1 MEDQAAAQIDVTRA
15 RDPSSM
21 MPISGVKVDP
31 HRNVRARDVFD
42 MHLIHTSGQEVCS
55 RVELLIRDDPPSRGR
70 DGDILICQKDDYGRW
85 LFLPPILLRHVSCRV
100 GESAKELVVMIRGYR
115 SNGEPWNELFTLT
128 TKDQDIAVEW
138 AEMLGTTPVPP
149 AFSKEAIVKKP
160 SPRRPP
166 SSQGSSH
173 ISGSEITQSTGPLTS
188 APSTVNDVPIGVKAG
203 PEARRWDSGTHRHS
217 RSGTA
222 TPITASS
229 LSDHPS
235 LDDGSCLSE
244 RPKAQVRSAEAAP
257 KQERDQEAGQGSPLK
272 RARATRRRW
281 SQTPEPTDND
291 DARIDALKS
300 RIEND
305 SHHRYGDHRDSPK
318 RHSSGYDIRKEG
330 DENEPQS
337 PLRIRSQHKRAAS
350 TPVNQLPKG
359 DPQDIFDDGQD
370 EPPPPP
376 PHRTPV
382 GLSPSGILSAPS
394 LSPSTVSIKRRSSS
408 PLKHE
413 YRPSSESEGSYSSES
428 ETIDESDGVLES
440 SASEA
445 EDDDDDRPPAPP
457 VHARQPAVQKAEAT
471 PQPAAE
477 ADTITP
483 SQSASQGPFRD
494 VPESGAER
502 CYTFVAKVSRWGAGE
517 YVDLHPHECIVEVQP
532 GKISAYE
539 MSTAAPDAPRLQRK
553 KPDADPVVSLQL
565 TPAVVVQ
572 STNAW
577 DVGVRSRPCAD
588 SRFRAPA
595 APSRAR
601 GKRAAA
607 APEPCVYVRF
617 HSAHPTAR
625 EALQARV
632 CWAMAN
638 NPTYLALER
647 ARPRVTEAERFD
659 AQNPGAAARDG
670 GGVRSWWSGSR
681 RASSFRNTRHTRSG
695 STVGNTE
702 ATYRSSGASSLRRGV
717 RGLLARAGRFDI
729 EKSAIFSKHGR
740 GTWSSGQRTR
750 SLDGEGEDDGHR
762 AGGGDEDA
770 FARRN
775 PAALQHTVRSARC
788 RLLAVEDT
796 ARRGRVPRDAG
807 RVTLHILHTAPSA
820 PAPPPSPGAAAG
832 PGAAGASAATTAL
845 SGSSGGTRGP
855 DPAAAVTGPRGIH
868 SGRGLRVVL
877 ANRAEVLLDTVLP
890 PSSFARSA
898 RGIAVHVFAEKA
910 GDGGGVVA
918 ARGGV
923 GTIRREVLFLSD
935 VSFFP
940 SDAVWPG

>member
-1 MEDQAAAQIDVTRA
+1 M
-15 RDPSSM
+15 
-21 MPISGVKVDP
+21 
-31 HRNVRARDVFD
+31 
-42 MHLIHTSGQEVCS
+42 
-55 RVELLIRDDPPSRGR
+55 
-70 DGDILICQKDDYGRW
+70 
-85 LFLPPILLRHVSCRV
+85 
-100 GESAKELVVMIRGYR
+100 
-115 SNGEPWNELFTLT
+115 
-128 TKDQDIAVEW
+128 
-138 AEMLGTTPVPP
+138 
-149 AFSKEAIVKKP
+149 
-160 SPRRPP
+160 
-166 SSQGSSH
+166 
-173 ISGSEITQSTGPLTS
+173 
-188 APSTVNDVPIGVKAG
+188 
-203 PEARRWDSGTHRHS
+203 
-217 RSGTA
+217 
-222 TPITASS
+222 
-229 LSDHPS
+229 
-235 LDDGSCLSE
+235 
-244 RPKAQVRSAEAAP
+244 
-257 KQERDQEAGQGSPLK
+257 
-272 RARATRRRW
+272 
-281 SQTPEPTDND
+281 
-291 DARIDALKS
+291 
-300 RIEND
+300 
-305 SHHRYGDHRDSPK
+305 
-318 RHSSGYDIRKEG
+318 
-330 DENEPQS
+330 
-337 PLRIRSQHKRAAS
+337 
-350 TPVNQLPKG
+350 
-359 DPQDIFDDGQD
+359 
-370 EPPPPP
+370 
-376 PHRTPV
+376 
-382 GLSPSGILSAPS
+382 
-394 LSPSTVSIKRRSSS
+394 
-408 PLKHE
+408 
-413 YRPSSESEGSYSSES
+413 
-428 ETIDESDGVLES
+428 LES

-445 EDDDDDRPPAPP
+445 EDDDYDNERPPPP
-457 VHARQPAVQKAEAT
+457 PAHARQPAVQKAEPT
-471 PQPAAE
+471 VQPAAE

-502 CYTFVAKVSRWGAGE
+502 CYTFIAKVSRWGAGE

-539 MSTAAPDAPRLQRK
+539 TCTAAPDAPRLQRK
-553 KPDADPVVSLQL
+553 KPGADPVVSLQL

-595 APSRAR
+595 GPSPARRAR
-601 GKRAAA
+601 RGAAAAA
-607 APEPCVYVRF
+607 APELCVYVRF
-617 HSAHPTAR
+617 HSAHPAAR

-659 AQNPGAAARDG
+659 AQNPGAAARSG

-702 ATYRSSGASSLRRGV
+702 ATYWSSGGSSLRRGV

-729 EKSAIFSKHGR
+729 ERSAVFSKRGR

-750 SLDGEGEDDGHR
+750 SLDGEGEPRDGG
-762 AGGGDEDA
+762 GGGDGRGAGGAAGGDDDA
-770 FARRN
+770 FARRD

-807 RVTLHILHTAPSA
+807 RVTLHILHTT
-820 PAPPPSPGAAAG
+820 APPPSPGAAG
-832 PGAAGASAATTAL
+832 PGGGGGASAATTTTL

-855 DPAAAVTGPRGIH
+855 DPAAVTGPRGIH

-898 RGIAVHVFAEKA
+898 RGIAVHVFAEKS
-910 GDGGGVVA
+910 GEGGGVVA

-935 VSFFP
+935 VSC
-940 SDAVWPG
+940 SVRCRLAMLTRCSLKTRACGSGSLRR